1 MNHTKGEWQQVWN
14 ENNFPSTCII
24 KAIAKDG
31 SKQSICSI
39 HTNEQ
44 DNSNA
49 KLIAAA
55 PILLEALIRL
65 KNQIEFWIYDGYIE
79 DECLKVLKKTGTF
92 KAIEKATQ

>member
-1 MNHTKGEWQQVWN
+1 MNHTQGEWQQVWN

-39 HTNEQ
+39 HTNEE

-49 KLIAAA
+49 KLIAAS
-55 PILLEALIRL
+55 PVMLEAL
-65 KNQIEFWIYDGYIE
+65 EYIKILNLHLSE
-79 DECLKVLKKTGTF
+79 KGTVGERVF
-92 KAIEKATQ
+92 NKINNAINKATQ